1 MWRVRTAYDGSDRA
15 ELDRTV
21 AALSTVQA
29 PDGQRCRLRLLAPGE
44 PERGEGPFATLSLVL
59 YWLTRG
65 LVQLVA
71 PSTRWVVLVQRQ
83 RGPWRGFETLHSASF
98 VELADAERHARQVR
112 ATIERGEPLPRMTH
126 RGSPDDAEA

>member
-1 MWRVRTAYDGSDRA
+1 MWRARTAYGGGVRA
-15 ELDRTV
+15 ELERTV

-29 PDGQRCRLRLLAPGE
+29 PDGRRCRIRVLAPGE
-44 PERGEGPFATLSLVL
+44 PERGEGPFAMLSIVL
-59 YWLTRG
+59 HWVTRG
-65 LVQLVA
+65 LVTLIA

-112 ATIERGEPLPRMTH
+112 TAIEHGQPLP
-126 RGSPDDAEA
+126 